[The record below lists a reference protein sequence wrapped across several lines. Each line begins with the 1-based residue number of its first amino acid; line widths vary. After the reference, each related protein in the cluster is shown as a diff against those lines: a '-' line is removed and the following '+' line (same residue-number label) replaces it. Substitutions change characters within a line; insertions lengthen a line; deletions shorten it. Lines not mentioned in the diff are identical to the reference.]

1 MASEFISKKRIGE
14 ILMSKGLITP
24 QQLQLALDFQKENR
38 SKRVGEIWVEAGII
52 SEEILAR
59 ALATQFN
66 VPYYDVSSFVPKDD
80 LLSMIS
86 EDLVN
91 LNQILPLKLENN
103 ILTVVTHDP
112 TNLAGFQIVS
122 RMTGYKVTFV
132 VAQ

>member
-1 MASEFISKKRIGE
+1 MASEFISKKRLGE

-66 VPYYDVSSFVPKDD
+66 VPYLSLDGFNPKEE
-80 LLSMIS
+80 LMEMIP
-86 EDLVN
+86 EDLIN
-91 LNQILPLKLENN
+91 LNQILPVKLDQNG
-103 ILTVVTHDP
+103 ILT
-112 TNLAGFQIVS
+112 
-122 RMTGYKVTFV
+122 
-132 VAQ
+132 